1 MDTPCTHE
9 KFDGKTRKHLS
20 SRLVTDCKFSV
31 SSKSSLARML
41 PKLHGAFIR
50 KRLFCDALSF

>member
-1 MDTPCTHE
+1 MDTPRTHK